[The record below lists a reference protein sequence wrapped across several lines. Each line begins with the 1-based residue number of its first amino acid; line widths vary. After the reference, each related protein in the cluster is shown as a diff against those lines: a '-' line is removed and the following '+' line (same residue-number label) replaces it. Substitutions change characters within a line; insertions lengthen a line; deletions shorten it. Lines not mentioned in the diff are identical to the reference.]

1 MSFSLEHFL
10 KSHRQRII
18 DEWVKRLHCEVSKRY
33 SERPVEELRETVTQA
48 FEANCAFLLKED
60 LTPIN
65 SFIKKI
71 TKMRLEAGFALSD
84 VQKAFE
90 LFRKVTIPLMGTKAD
105 PKSFQD
111 NIVKINDCL
120 AYTIHQFSDWFQAMH
135 ERSIMQYSKD
145 LEKKVQQRTAEM
157 LESELQY
164 RRLVEEISEGYLVIR
179 NGVIVFA
186 NKAFCDMHG
195 YDLAEVLGRQ
205 YGQFVDPRDRER
217 FDEALAGAGSGL
229 EQNQPIVYLRLT
241 KDGRSLPT
249 EMNAKATTYKNRA
262 STICLC
268 RDITWRVEM
277 EEKLRETERM
287 TYIGQ
292 ITASLSH
299 EIRNPLSAVKMNLQI
314 LSRNPQIQGNDR
326 RRIEISI
333 REAIRLEK
341 ILKELLDF
349 AKPVRVELRR
359 YNINHIVEGCLEL
372 LEAKYKQ
379 KGLRIVKSLDPSIPE
394 AGVDGEKISQVLIN
408 LLLNAIEA
416 SHEKG
421 EIFVRTR
428 FGEDGDGP
436 EVHIAVEDLGKGVP
450 SDKIGDIFKPFYTT
464 KSTGTGLGLSIVK
477 RIVEAHK
484 GQIDVEKNYPQGT
497 IFRITLPIER
507 KIWQQS

>member
-135 ERSIMQYSKD
+135 ERSIMQYSRD
-145 LEKKVQQRTAEM
+145 LEKKVRQRTEEM

-205 YGQFVDPRDRER
+205 YGQFVDPRD
-217 FDEALAGAGSGL
+217 
-229 EQNQPIVYLRLT
+229 
-241 KDGRSLPT
+241 
-249 EMNAKATTYKNRA
+249 
-262 STICLC
+262 
-268 RDITWRVEM
+268 W
-277 EEKLRETERM
+277 
-287 TYIGQ
+287 
-292 ITASLSH
+292 
-299 EIRNPLSAVKMNLQI
+299 
-314 LSRNPQIQGNDR
+314 
-326 RRIEISI
+326 
-333 REAIRLEK
+333 
-341 ILKELLDF
+341 
-349 AKPVRVELRR
+349 
-359 YNINHIVEGCLEL
+359 
-372 LEAKYKQ
+372 
-379 KGLRIVKSLDPSIPE
+379 
-394 AGVDGEKISQVLIN
+394 
-408 LLLNAIEA
+408 
-416 SHEKG
+416 
-421 EIFVRTR
+421 
-428 FGEDGDGP
+428 
-436 EVHIAVEDLGKGVP
+436 
-450 SDKIGDIFKPFYTT
+450 
-464 KSTGTGLGLSIVK
+464 
-477 RIVEAHK
+477 
-484 GQIDVEKNYPQGT
+484 
-497 IFRITLPIER
+497 
-507 KIWQQS
+507 